1 MMRPKPRNRLTP
13 SGARPSG
20 ASGSILRGVF
30 MLARGN
36 KAGIAEFANTGD
48 GLSASLA
55 PLIAF
60 PLVGGGIIAYS
71 GQPRLAAIA
80 VLSRVS
86 GVLALPVITHA
97 YAEFLGREH
106 SWLRTA
112 TALNWSFWLLIPLLF
127 VGAFGGAMLVTAGVP
142 DLKAEETVIVL
153 LGMYMLWLHWFTV
166 RCGLGLS
173 TAQAIGLVILSNLA
187 IGLLTFGPDLADLVM
202 KKTGGSFFS

>member
-1 MMRPKPRNRLTP
+1 MIRPKPRNRFK
-13 SGARPSG
+13 PSG

-71 GQPRLAAIA
+71 GQPKLAAIA

-97 YAEFLGREH
+97 YAKFLGREH

-127 VGAFGGAMLVTAGVP
+127 AGAFTGAMLVTAGMP
-142 DLKAEETVIVL
+142 DLKAEESVIIL

-166 RCGLGLS
+166 RTGLGLS
-173 TAQAIGLVILSNLA
+173 TAQAIGLVILSNVA
-187 IGLLTFGPDLADLVM
+187 IGLLTFGPDLTDFVM
-202 KKTGGSFFS
+202 KRTSGA